1 MKDKDVFRDRMISNY
16 VKGINT
22 LREVL
27 KNELCLSSLY
37 DKYIQIHGNGIDLE
51 NTSRLLIRVKLLLEG
66 RKILAQILMIIVER
80 NEMVNEL
87 KLMIENEK
95 NNSDSSYAGDGDLG
109 ELKFSEA
116 KAKDL
121 GTTIVQ
127 FTKVIQALIRQLQ
140 EIKSFPGIRCNS
152 L

>member
-1 MKDKDVFRDRMISNY
+1 
-16 VKGINT
+16 
-22 LREVL
+22 
-27 KNELCLSSLY
+27 
-37 DKYIQIHGNGIDLE
+37 
-51 NTSRLLIRVKLLLEG
+51 
-66 RKILAQILMIIVER
+66 MIIVER

-87 KLMIENEK
+87 KLMIESDK
-95 NNSDSSYAGDGDLG
+95 NNSESSYAGDGDLG
-109 ELKFSEA
+109 ELKFNEG

-152 L
+152 LKEPVFFFRQKDYVKYLRKETN